1 MAMRWSETRELMC
14 VRFAARLFSALLA
27 AAICAAPALAG
38 QPLER
43 LREEFRQ
50 ETDPVRRAKL
60 FPKFGSALLAEM
72 RKQEEAKQY
81 DRVLPLFLEYHD
93 CAEAAYSGLA
103 ATGRDPGKKSAGF
116 RELEMHLRTSLHP
129 LNDIVFGMPF
139 DEREPLRKPQKDL
152 EDLDSRL
159 VKELFPREPQA
170 DKAPPSTA
178 KPHPQD

>member
-1 MAMRWSETRELMC
+1 MRRSGTRELIC
-14 VRFAARLFSALLA
+14 VRFAAGLFSALLA

-38 QPLER
+38 QPLDR

-50 ETDPVRRAKL
+50 ETDAVRRAKL
-60 FPKFGSALLAEM
+60 FPKLGSALLAEM

-93 CAEAAYSGLA
+93 SAEAAFSGLA

-116 RELEMHLRTSLHP
+116 RELEMHLRTSLHQ
-129 LNDIVFGMPF
+129 LSDVVFGMPF
-139 DEREPLRKPQKDL
+139 DERKTLRKPEKDI
-152 EDLDSRL
+152 EDLDNRL
-159 VKELFPREPQA
+159 VKGLFPREPET
-170 DKAPPSTA
+170 DKTPPSAA